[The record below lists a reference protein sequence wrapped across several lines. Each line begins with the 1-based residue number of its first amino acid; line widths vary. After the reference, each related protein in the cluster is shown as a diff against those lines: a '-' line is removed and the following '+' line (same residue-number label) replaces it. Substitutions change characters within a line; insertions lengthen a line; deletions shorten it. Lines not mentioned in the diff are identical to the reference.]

1 MGKNNDVA
9 DSVAEAVATAAPD
22 AGFEL
27 TLDEFCTRLSNTDK
41 RVELIGGFAHS
52 ERAAGTIKDTEP
64 AFKAR
69 FAAFATK
76 PV

>member
-1 MGKNNDVA
+1 MAKNNEVA
-9 DSVAEAVATAAPD
+9 DSAAEAQAPVAPD

-27 TLDEFCTRLSNTDK
+27 TLDEFCIRLSNTDK
-41 RVELIGGFAHS
+41 RVELIGGFAYS
-52 ERAAGTIKDTEP
+52 ERAAGTIKDTES